1 MLESF
6 DDHGIRF
13 HHPPDW
19 EIDVSDDGPRTM
31 ISAQSAGGPAFALV
45 TLDEDRPA
53 PAEMADEALEAMKEE
68 YPHLEALPAIEEIGG
83 HKAVGYDV
91 EFFSLD
97 ILNGC
102 AIRAYRTPRRTILVF
117 AQWAEID
124 DGEDDGPESAL
135 KALRGSL
142 EETDG

>member
-1 MLESF
+1 MTVNF

-13 HHPPDW
+13 RYPSVW
-19 EIDVSDDGPRTM
+19 EIDVSDDGPRTT
-31 ISAQSAGGPAFALV
+31 ISAQSADGPAFALV

-53 PAEMADEALEAMKEE
+53 PAKVADEALGAMREE
-68 YPHLEALPAIEEIGG
+68 YPNLEALPAIEEVGG

-124 DGEDDGPESAL
+124 DGEEDGLESSL
-135 KALRGSL
+135 KAIRASL
-142 EETDG
+142 EETDA